1 MIALLCKRTNLLVL
15 RRVCPHFD
23 NERVIAQLLLKL
35 VFEGIETLILLVLQV
50 IIGRALILIKVCRKV
65 KCHSHI
71 GPSLLIPF
79 LLGVINQ
86 IIKDAL
92 MLVYY

>member
-1 MIALLCKRTNLLVL
+1 MIALFGKRTNLLVL

-23 NERVIAQLLLKL
+23 DERIIAQLLLKF

-65 KCHSHI
+65 KRHSHV
-71 GPSLLIPF
+71 GPSPLIPF
-79 LLGVINQ
+79 LLGVIDQ
-86 IIKDAL
+86 VIKDAL
-92 MLVYY
+92 MLVND